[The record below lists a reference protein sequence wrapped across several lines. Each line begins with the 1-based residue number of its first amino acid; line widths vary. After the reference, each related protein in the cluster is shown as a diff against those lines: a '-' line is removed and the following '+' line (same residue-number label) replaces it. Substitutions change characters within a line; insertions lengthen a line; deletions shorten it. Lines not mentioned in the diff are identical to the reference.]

1 MALVTN
7 NLIVESQMMIKHDKT
22 TISIFP
28 MIIYAIHWGWL
39 NFLVISPSIIDGSQT
54 PIKPVINPAHHQFPS
69 TIQFFNSKIPLIQLI
84 ILDSTSTYSHYTLS
98 FSRVAISY
106 SPHQKTHH
114 KTPIFHPPSLGIL
127 RKVGRHENQLLR
139 WHLGAHELRILHHLH
154 RDEARHGRAH
164 AVPTHGA

>member
-1 MALVTN
+1 
-7 NLIVESQMMIKHDKT
+7 MMIKHDKT

-114 KTPIFHPPSLGIL
+114 KTPIFHPPQPWYTSQSWAP
-127 RKVGRHENQLLR
+127 RKSTPPVASWSPRAADSSPSPPRWSPAWPSARRTYARSVALAGCRYTWRH
-139 WHLGAHELRILHHLH
+139 
-154 RDEARHGRAH
+154 
-164 AVPTHGA
+164 P